1 MPIFRWDGKLF
12 FLILLLMTSIF
23 KYLHDNVYVSKWSS
37 YRTKYCKTLFFNVR
51 LKIFLFYNRDRET
64 LASREKI
71 PKLGKIFFQIL
82 NFSTFE

>member
-12 FLILLLMTSIF
+12 FLILLLITSIF
-23 KYLHDNVYVSKWSS
+23 KYKHDNVYVSKWSS

-64 LASREKI
+64 LASRKKFLNLEK
-71 PKLGKIFFQIL
+71 
-82 NFSTFE
+82 FSFRF